1 MRGLGKRLRAGR
13 IEVGQSIGIQIF
25 AADGALIDS
34 IAPASIAATDW
45 GTVYERWV
53 GQEQEKEGWEVDYR
67 GLTLGFLDRG
77 LDLVA
82 FKDGTTR
89 YLQCKYKQSS
99 MSKQDVQHIL
109 YKASQF
115 LDKELLVRD
124 DVFELVI
131 PSIEKVFPIKSKKNK
146 QAQPN
151 QARRFF
157 MGANKSQ
164 SRIQV
169 SITEIP
175 MPLGPLYDRPEPDL
189 PPIA

>member
-1 MRGLGKRLRAGR
+1 MPEHK
-13 IEVGQSIGIQIF
+13 IS
-25 AADGALIDS
+25 D
-34 IAPASIAATDW
+34 
-45 GTVYERWV
+45 
-53 GQEQEKEGWEVDYR
+53 
-67 GLTLGFLDRG
+67 TL
-77 LDLVA
+77 
-82 FKDGTTR
+82 
-89 YLQCKYKQSS
+89 

-115 LDKELLVRD
+115 LDKELLVRG

-131 PSIEKVFPIKSKKNK
+131 PSIEKVFPTKSKKNK
-146 QAQPN
+146 QALPN
-151 QARRFF
+151 QARRIF